1 MVESA
6 MQQDRRAQGWRAM
19 APEGGGVAA
28 AKVPANLSEQTV
40 LAVHHWTDRLFSLT
54 LTRDPSFRFENG
66 QFAMIGLMVDGKP
79 VLRAYSMA
87 SPNHAETLEFLSI
100 KVPDGPLTS
109 RLQHVQPGD
118 KVLLG
123 RKPTGTL
130 LLDNLRPGRTLY
142 MFATGTGLAPF
153 LSLAADPELYERFEH
168 VVLTHTCRRVAEL
181 AYAEHL
187 TEHLP
192 NHEFLGEDVRAKLIY
207 YPTTTREPSAHQG
220 RITTLIES
228 GQLFADTGL
237 PPLDPAQDRAM
248 ICGSQEMIE
257 EVKRMLLA
265 RGFTEG
271 SSNAPGEFVI
281 EKAFVEK

>member
-1 MVESA
+1 
-6 MQQDRRAQGWRAM
+6 MQDELRVADP
-19 APEGGGVAA
+19 APAF
-28 AKVPANLSEQTV
+28 KLPANLSEQTV
-40 LAVHHWTDRLFSLT
+40 LSVHHWTDRLFSLT
-54 LTRDPSFRFENG
+54 LTRDPGFRFENG
-66 QFAMIGLMVDGKP
+66 QFVMIGLPVNGKP

-87 SPNHAETLEFLSI
+87 SPNHSETMEFLSI
-100 KVPDGPLTS
+100 KVPEGPLTS
-109 RLQHVQPGD
+109 RLQHVKVGD
-118 KVLLG
+118 TVLVG

-153 LSLAADPELYERFEH
+153 MSLVADPELYGRFEH
-168 VVLTHTCRRVAEL
+168 VVVTHTCRREAEL

-192 NHEFLGEDVRAKLIY
+192 NHEFLGEDIRSKLIY
-207 YPTTTREPSAHQG
+207 YPTVTREPFRHQG
-220 RITTLIES
+220 RITHLIES

-248 ICGSQEMIE
+248 ICGSQQMLDEM
-257 EVKRMLLA
+257 KAMLQA

-271 SSNAPGEFVI
+271 SSSEPGEFVI
-281 EKAFVEK
+281 EKAFAER

>member
-1 MVESA
+1 MPEDVGVIVPA
-6 MQQDRRAQGWRAM
+6 TMGQVP
-19 APEGGGVAA
+19 APA
-28 AKVPANLSEQTV
+28 AKIPGNLSEQTV
-40 LAVHHWTDRLFSLT
+40 LAVHHWTDRLFSLQ

-66 QFAMIGLMVDGKP
+66 QFAMIGLMADGKP

-109 RLQHVQPGD
+109 RLQHVKVGD
-118 KVLLG
+118 KVLVG

-130 LLDNLRPGRTLY
+130 LLDNLRPGRALY
-142 MFATGTGLAPF
+142 MVATGTGLAPF
-153 LSLAADPELYERFEH
+153 LSLVADPELYDRFEH
-168 VVLTHTCRRVAEL
+168 VVLTHTCRRAGEL

-207 YPTTTREPSAHQG
+207 YPTVTREPFKHQG
-220 RITTLIES
+220 RITDLIES
-228 GQLFADTGL
+228 GKLFTDTGL
-237 PPLDPAQDRAM
+237 PPLDPALDRVM
-248 ICGSQEMIE
+248 ICGSQHMLDDL
-257 EVKRMLLA
+257 KAMLLH

-271 SSNAPGEFVI
+271 NNSSPGDFVI
-281 EKAFVEK
+281 EKAFAER